1 MPRKP
6 PSGSTSPEPPD
17 KPPQPLESEAAPPSA
32 PKEEHADVKKAP
44 PIVELFSLEPAKA
57 TDQQLADIVRR
68 QVQLHL
74 EGTGISAKYNLLFV
88 FDKDSITRS
97 DANRIYTAVSKA
109 DKGKPILLLLSSR
122 GGDIAAA
129 YFIAKLCREY
139 TREAFEVV
147 VPREAKS
154 AATLICCGAD
164 RIHMGSLSELGPI
177 DPQFG
182 GVPALALKYSVEHLA
197 QLAKD
202 YPAASTMF
210 SDYLSKSLRV
220 EALGHYERVAESAT
234 HYAMRL
240 LNARVRVPPDPE
252 GNTRLARRLVYAYK
266 DHGFVIDSR
275 EATDIFGSEVVA
287 SNTPEYQTANDLFGS
302 LDLAA
307 WVCGSK
313 FSRKFSYTGDVQS
326 GCWVFAKSE

>member
-1 MPRKP
+1 LPPKP
-6 PSGSTSPEPPD
+6 ANTSPSPEPPN
-17 KPPQPLESEAAPPSA
+17 KPPQPPEGEEAPPPP
-32 PKEEHADVKKAP
+32 PKEEPGSGEKAH
-44 PIVELFSLEPAKA
+44 PIAELFSLEPAKA
-57 TDQQLADIVRR
+57 TNAQLADVVRR
-68 QVQLHL
+68 QVVLHL
-74 EGTGISAKYNLLFV
+74 EGTGIEAKYNLLFV
-88 FDKDSITRS
+88 FDRDSITRA

-109 DKGKPILLLLSSR
+109 DKGKPNLLLLSST

-139 TREAFEVV
+139 TRESFEVV

-164 RIHMGSLSELGPI
+164 RVHMGSLSELGPI

-197 QLAKD
+197 QLAND

-240 LNARVRVPPDPE
+240 LNARVRVAADPD

-275 EATDIFGSEVVA
+275 EASDIFGSKVVVT
-287 SNTPEYQTANDLFGS
+287 NTPEYQLANELFGS

-307 WVCGSK
+307 WVCGGK
-313 FSRKFSYTGDVQS
+313 FNRNFSYTGDVQS
-326 GCWVFAKSE
+326 GCWIFAKSE